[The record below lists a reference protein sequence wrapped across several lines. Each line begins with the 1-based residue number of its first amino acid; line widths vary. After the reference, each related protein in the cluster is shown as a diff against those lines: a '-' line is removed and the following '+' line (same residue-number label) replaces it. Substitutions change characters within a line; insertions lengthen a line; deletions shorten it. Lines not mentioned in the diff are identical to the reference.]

1 MKDTD
6 LWALANCTKTI
17 SLSIADIGKME
28 SLMDGV
34 KCIWII
40 ATELKTIAED
50 GAKDMPAE

>member
-28 SLMDGV
+28 YLMDGV